1 MIYSLCD
8 NARKQLKIEKALT
21 EIKRMWEEDPATN
34 LEIVKDRSK
43 SDNDEY
49 YRITQTESIIALIE
63 EHTQQLSVMKSS
75 AFYKNFYD
83 KIDLWDS
90 NISQITETLETLMNV

>member
-1 MIYSLCD
+1 
-8 NARKQLKIEKALT
+8 
-21 EIKRMWEEDPATN
+21 
-34 LEIVKDRSK
+34 
-43 SDNDEY
+43 
-49 YRITQTESIIALIE
+49 LIE

-75 AFYKNFYD
+75 AFYKNFDD